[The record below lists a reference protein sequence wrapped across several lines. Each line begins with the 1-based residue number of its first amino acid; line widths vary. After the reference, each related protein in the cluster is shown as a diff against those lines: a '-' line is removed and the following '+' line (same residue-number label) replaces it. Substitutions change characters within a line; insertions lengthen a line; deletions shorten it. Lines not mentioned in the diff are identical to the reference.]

1 MVFPDLNP
9 EHSYRKSESS
19 WTGDYNTGTS
29 ATTLKDLKVVVRNQ
43 TCQQNRLKKQY
54 NNYILYKILM
64 PFYQTLFTKP
74 GIFAR
79 ALRIGGIK
87 GRLRLVEMI
96 IVISLDAV
104 ATVDVA
110 GTEHMITG
118 HRTKG
123 VVQELLG
130 RSLLIGRR
138 KQ

>member
-1 MVFPDLNP
+1 
-9 EHSYRKSESS
+9 
-19 WTGDYNTGTS
+19 
-29 ATTLKDLKVVVRNQ
+29 
-43 TCQQNRLKKQY
+43 
-54 NNYILYKILM
+54 M
-64 PFYQTLFTKP
+64 PFYWTLFTKP

-123 VVQELLG
+123 VV
-130 RSLLIGRR
+130 
-138 KQ
+138 